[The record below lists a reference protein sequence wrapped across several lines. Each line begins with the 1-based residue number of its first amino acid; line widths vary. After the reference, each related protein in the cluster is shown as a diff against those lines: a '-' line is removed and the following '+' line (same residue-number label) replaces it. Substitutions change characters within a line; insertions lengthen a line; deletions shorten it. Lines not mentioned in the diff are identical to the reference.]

1 MKTRCPDDEKLADYL
16 EGRLSAEDRSDM
28 DAHLSDCDACL
39 ERLMIG
45 QHLALHSEI
54 PHAPA
59 HVTETAV
66 RLVGNL
72 NTEPGGALREKAGSV
87 FRGICSKVSDYLS
100 PMSWGDPLPAGVRG
114 GQDAAED
121 YVRVRK
127 NFREAEVEIEI
138 EKAAADAAHVRVFLE
153 DQAKAGGPYKT
164 DGIRVTLK
172 KREREISSQLP
183 DDGYVVFENIAF
195 DHYELVFTQHGSAI
209 GTYSFELMET
219 RHARR

>member
-1 MKTRCPDDEKLADYL
+1 MKKRCPDEEKLADYL

-39 ERLMIG
+39 ERLMVG
-45 QHLALHSEI
+45 QHLAQHSEHLEI
-54 PHAPA
+54 PPAPA
-59 HVTETAV
+59 HVTEAAV
-66 RLVGNL
+66 RLVADV
-72 NTEPGGALREKAGSV
+72 NTRHHDALREKAGSV

-114 GQDAAED
+114 GQDVAED

-127 NFREAEVEIEI
+127 TFREAEVEIEI

-153 DQAKAGGPYKT
+153 DQAKAGG
-164 DGIRVTLK
+164 DIRVTLK

-209 GTYSFELMET
+209 GTYSFELRET